1 VSTAELV
8 VRIGV
13 DMGGLDRGLATATA
27 EIESF
32 TRTVDKSGGSL
43 KSAGSDADR
52 AANDVEHLGSNVKGA
67 RAEWDRWSSHIP
79 IVGGLLDKVNR
90 SVLQGVTGLLRLA
103 PGLEGVASEFE
114 QLAPA
119 MVPVLSYA
127 EVLPAAF
134 FAVAFAANFL
144 ADGLG
149 VVLAVIGDLVAPI
162 TVVAGLLGGLAAG
175 FVIGAQRAAKGGGA
189 LQQFANKLATLKS
202 MFGHT
207 ADVLAHVFLP
217 YLMQLADDAQKALL
231 WVDKLAHMP
240 LGKAM
245 RTAAQQGA
253 QGFKKML
260 DQIGGWLAKPIRLA
274 IEIAFGTG
282 KGGNEASSAVSQI
295 WNEFVRYWT
304 GYTAQK
310 EVFIGG
316 HWVMEQKTV
325 DGALQPFLDWFNR
338 HDFTAQGEKIAHTI
352 MQGVNKISGPLST
365 LLGHIFLDAA
375 GKASVDLLK
384 ALFSYHPALPY
395 VKKWT
400 EQLWQWL
407 NKKASAAG
415 QWLRQEESKAWTAI
429 KQKASGVLG
438 DIAAW
443 VRSKVGQAWSY
454 AKGKAGDAWHY
465 VRNLAGGIL
474 SSIVGWVRGKVA
486 GAWQAVHNAAERVWT
501 YIKGLF
507 SKVLSVHISWPSP
520 PGWVSK
526 LLGTSGIDILS
537 SIPGVHGA
545 TGGIVTRPTLAV
557 IGEAGTEAV
566 VPLNR
571 TPGSSPLP
579 TTGGGGGNVYAP
591 TFIITGNN
599 VLSNDQQTAREFAR
613 ILSPHMGK
621 VVTVG
626 AR

>member
-1 VSTAELV
+1 
-8 VRIGV
+8 
-13 DMGGLDRGLATATA
+13 
-27 EIESF
+27 
-32 TRTVDKSGGSL
+32 
-43 KSAGSDADR
+43 
-52 AANDVEHLGSNVKGA
+52 
-67 RAEWDRWSSHIP
+67 
-79 IVGGLLDKVNR
+79 
-90 SVLQGVTGLLRLA
+90 
-103 PGLEGVASEFE
+103 
-114 QLAPA
+114 
-119 MVPVLSYA
+119 
-127 EVLPAAF
+127 
-134 FAVAFAANFL
+134 
-144 ADGLG
+144 
-149 VVLAVIGDLVAPI
+149 
-162 TVVAGLLGGLAAG
+162 
-175 FVIGAQRAAKGGGA
+175 
-189 LQQFANKLATLKS
+189 
-202 MFGHT
+202 
-207 ADVLAHVFLP
+207 
-217 YLMQLADDAQKALL
+217 
-231 WVDKLAHMP
+231 MP

-274 IEIAFGTG
+274 IQIAFGTG
-282 KGGNEASSAVSQI
+282 KGGSEASSAVSQI
-295 WNEFVRYWT
+295 WNEFTRYRL
-304 GYTAQK
+304 GYTANK

-325 DGALQPFLDWFNR
+325 DGALQPFLDWWNR
-338 HDFTAQGEKIAHTI
+338 HDFTKQGEQIGHAV
-352 MQGVNKISGPLST
+352 MGGLNKLEGPLSQ
-365 LLGHIFLDAA
+365 LLIHIIEDA
-375 GKASVDLLK
+375 GKRAASALWEFFKRK
-384 ALFSYHPALPY
+384 ALDGLNYMRNHVEATLI
-395 VKKWT
+395 T
-400 EQLWQWL
+400 ITTGLWPRAWH
-407 NKKASAAG
+407 
-415 QWLRQEESKAWTAI
+415 KAWNVTKQLGNAAWSYIKNRAASDLGAI
-429 KQKASGVLG
+429 AG
-438 DIAAW
+438 W
-443 VRSKVGQAWSY
+443 VRSKIGQAWSY

-486 GAWQAVHNAAERVWT
+486 GAWHSVHNAAERVWT

-557 IGEAGTEAV
+557 IGEAGPEAI

-621 VVTVG
+621 VITVG